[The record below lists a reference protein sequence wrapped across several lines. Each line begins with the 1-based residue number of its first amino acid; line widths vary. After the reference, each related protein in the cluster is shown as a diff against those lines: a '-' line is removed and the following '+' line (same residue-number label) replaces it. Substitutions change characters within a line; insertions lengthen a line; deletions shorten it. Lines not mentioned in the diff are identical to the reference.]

1 MCLQASY
8 SCKQQQGDP
17 IAHMACHLYGISLGR
32 KRLKNA
38 IFAVAALKLKK
49 SKG

>member
-1 MCLQASY
+1 MKKKITKIIVSFQ
-8 SCKQQQGDP
+8 
-17 IAHMACHLYGISLGR
+17 ACHLYGISLGR

-38 IFAVAALKLKK
+38 IFAVAALKFKK